1 MHSGGNTEEAGRKAW
16 GRPFWMML
24 QSVCVTLPLGGCL
37 LAGDKPE
44 PGLNIP
50 ATYSAGPRNPAAA
63 EARVPPLDWWR
74 GFRSRELSE
83 IIEEARAANLDIA
96 AAVARIVQADAT
108 ARIAGAPLLPL
119 IDFNGN
125 GTHSQQSKTTGST
138 NVISISRSGANL
150 SIINNN
156 LTATLNA
163 SYEIDFWGKN
173 RSALRSA
180 EQLAVASRF
189 DREVVALTTV
199 VAAANAYFQVLATQ
213 DRLRVAQDN
222 LASAQRVLGLIQQ
235 RLQAGTASALDTAQQ
250 ESLVNTQRA
259 AIPPLE
265 QTLRQNR
272 VALAVLMARSP
283 ESVTIRGGS
292 LRGIA
297 YPRVTPGLPSELL
310 TQRPD
315 IREAEANLASAN
327 ANVENARA
335 QFLPSIKLTGEGGYE
350 SAVLKLLLRPES
362 VIYTA
367 AASLTQPIFHGGE
380 LLGNLDL
387 QKGKQDELLQTYRK
401 AVISGFADVE
411 NALDGIRRTAE
422 RERLQR
428 EVVTSSRRAFD
439 ISEQRLREGTVDLVT
454 VLQTQQTL
462 FQAEDALVQAR
473 LAHVQAIVSLYQ
485 ALGGGWL
492 PKPVEAANAR

>member
-1 MHSGGNTEEAGRKAW
+1 
-16 GRPFWMML
+16 MML

-74 GFRSRELSE
+74 GFRSRELTE

-138 NVISISRSGANL
+138 NVISISRSGASL

-180 EQLAVASRF
+180 EELAVASRF
-189 DREVVALTTV
+189 DQEVVALTTV
-199 VAAANAYFQVLATQ
+199 VTTANAYFQVLATQ

-265 QTLRQNR
+265 RTLRQNR
-272 VALAVLMARSP
+272 VALAVLIARSP

-292 LRGIA
+292 LRSIA

-315 IREAEANLASAN
+315 IRTAEANLASAN

-462 FQAEDALVQAR
+462 YQAEDVLAQAR
-473 LAHVQAIVSLYQ
+473 LDHVNAIVSLYQ
-485 ALGGGWL
+485 ALGGGWS